1 MRKLEDFTFKFLFPA
16 VLVNFIVLDFL
27 HEHEWVTF
35 GLQFGPLIAV
45 IVFILLMAALE
56 KRPSD
61 EVEETKEDKR
71 EGRNRYLF
79 IIVLIVSLNL
89 FWGEPN
95 ADILNI
101 ARFEFWVGLIILPAL
116 SRYDYKKKTDNIRG

>member
-27 HEHEWVTF
+27 HEHKWVTF
-35 GLQFGPLIAV
+35 GLQFGPLAAV
-45 IVFILLMAALE
+45 IAFILLMALLE
-56 KRPSD
+56 KRPSE

-71 EGRNRYLF
+71 NGRNRYIF

-89 FWGEPN
+89 FWGEPH
-95 ADILNI
+95 ADVFNI
-101 ARFEFWVGLIILPAL
+101 ARFEFWLGLIILPIL
-116 SRYDYKKKTDNIRG
+116 SSFDFRKKTDNIRG